1 MTGGNANPPLVTRAF
16 GLVVGSTFSAFVTI
30 GILLPAL
37 PLYADE
43 RLDAGDLGVG
53 LAVGAASIT
62 AFLAQ
67 PPSGRLGDRVGRR
80 PLMIAGAAIMAAA
93 SLGYV
98 AADSLELLVPLR
110 LLSGVGEAA
119 LLVGAATTVTDL
131 APAERRGEALSL
143 FTFACYG
150 GLAAGPLLGGWLAG
164 EGRFDAV
171 WLAAAVSAALAG
183 VLATRV
189 SETRPE
195 AKCARSTDGR
205 FFARSGLLPG
215 VALLMALFGFGGFNA
230 FVALYAKDLG
240 LERVGVV
247 FLVFALVVMTI
258 RLLGRRIPDL
268 LGAPRCAALAL
279 VLLAT
284 GLATMAAWSTVAGLF
299 VGTAIYA
306 TGQALAFPAM
316 LMLAVQHAPPAERSA
331 AVGTVTAFVDLA
343 LASGAMALG
352 AVAALTGYRGA
363 FAAASIVAASG
374 LVLLPRLA
382 ERRAAVPA
390 VPAPDAPAA

>member
-1 MTGGNANPPLVTRAF
+1 MAAFSTGPDGATIRSMTGGNANPPLVTRAF

-215 VALLMALFGFGGFNA
+215 MALLMALFGFGGFNA

-268 LGAPRCAALAL
+268 LGPAL
-279 VLLAT
+279 
-284 GLATMAAWSTVAGLF
+284 
-299 VGTAIYA
+299 
-306 TGQALAFPAM
+306 
-316 LMLAVQHAPPAERSA
+316 
-331 AVGTVTAFVDLA
+331 
-343 LASGAMALG
+343 
-352 AVAALTGYRGA
+352 
-363 FAAASIVAASG
+363 
-374 LVLLPRLA
+374 
-382 ERRAAVPA
+382 RRARARPA
-390 VPAPDAPAA
+390 RDRPRDDGRVVDRRRIVRRHGDLRDGPGARIPSDAHARCPARAAG